1 MMMNLHLDIYLP
13 VMASVV
19 LHEIAHGYAAYFL
32 GDPTAKEAGRLTL
45 NPLRHMRV
53 VGSFALPLGLL
64 VLSGGKFLFGWARPL
79 PVEADRLEIDHIS
92 GMALVAWAG
101 PMMNMQLAWLCWI
114 AGGLLDIMGV
124 GATVRPW
131 LSTGLAVN
139 CFLAVFN
146 LLPVKP
152 LDGWHML
159 RYLRRKKSQ
168 RETGNGRL

>member
-1 MMMNLHLDIYLP
+1 MNLHLDIYLP

-32 GDPTAKEAGRLTL
+32 GDPTAKESGRLTL

-64 VLSGGKFLFGWARPL
+64 VLSGGKFLFGWARGL
-79 PVEADRLEIDHIS
+79 PVDVDRLEGGSLS

-101 PMMNMQLAWLCWI
+101 PMMHVLLAWWCWI
-114 AGGLLDIMGV
+114 AGGLLDILGV
-124 GATVRPW
+124 GETVRPW
-131 LSTGLAVN
+131 ISTGLAVN

-146 LLPVKP
+146 LIPVKP

-159 RYLRRKKSQ
+159 RYYRWKRTQ
-168 RETGNGRL
+168 CR